1 LRLVE
6 EELMCPLCIATA
18 VLIAG
23 KVTSTG
29 GVAAMVIKKFGVKN
43 VVDKNPVSTNSKE
56 DQHE

>member
-1 LRLVE
+1 
-6 EELMCPLCIATA
+6 MCPVCITTA

-23 KVTSTG
+23 KVTSSG
-29 GVAAMVIKKFGVKN
+29 GLAAIVIKKFGVKN